1 MATPSSYA
9 LWNRQW
15 SLVAFTDSNGL
26 ELSSSALVSSA
37 PGGGT
42 ALRMQFQVRA
52 DDESTPNTAI
62 IRVYNPNN
70 ATIAQV
76 KEFKRVALQAGYQA
90 NYGQIFSG
98 TIKQVRW
105 GRENNVD
112 RYMDIYAADG
122 DIGYNFGVINTNFP
136 ARATYQDMLKQVAG
150 SMGAEIDDHSLSLA
164 ATGGVLPRGKTAW
177 GMGKVA
183 MGVIAKNNNCRWS
196 IQNGSLTLIP
206 NDNFL
211 PGPPV
216 VMSSATGMLG
226 SPEATEN
233 GITVRCYCNPAIS
246 VGGSIK
252 IDNKLINQTLVK
264 EQGMASW
271 QAQYYPASTS
281 LDGLYRVLVIE
292 HTGDTRGNQW
302 ETELTC
308 LHIDTSQVNV
318 ATNTGSPGSVLAN
331 G

>member
-1 MATPSSYA
+1 MSTPASSA
-9 LWNRQW
+9 LWRRQW
-15 SLVAFTDSNGL
+15 SLVAYTGTTGI
-26 ELSSSALVSSA
+26 ELSGSDLESNTS
-37 PGGGT
+37 GGST

-62 IRVYNPNN
+62 IRVYNPTS

-76 KEFKRVALQAGYQA
+76 KEFKSVALQAGYQA
-90 NYGQIFSG
+90 NYGQIFNG

-112 RYMDIYAADG
+112 RYLDIYAADG
-122 DIGYNFGVINTNFP
+122 DIGYNFGVINTNVP
-136 ARATYQDMLKQVAG
+136 ARATYEQVLEQAAK
-150 SMGAEIDDHSLSLA
+150 SLNTAIDGNAINYLS
-164 ATGGVLPRGKTAW
+164 TGGILPRGKTAW

-196 IQNGSLTLIP
+196 IQNGTLTLIP

-216 VMSSATGMLG
+216 VMSSATGMIC

-233 GITVRCYCNPAIS
+233 GITVRCYINPRIK
-246 VGGSIK
+246 VGCSIQ

-281 LDGLYRVLVIE
+281 ADGLYRVLVVE
-292 HTGDTRGNQW
+292 HVGDSRGNPW

-318 ATNTGSPGSVLAN
+318 ATNTGKPGSVLTN